1 VKPSSAVR
9 LARLPYVTVAD
20 TVPVWRRQGKASRI
34 KALTLLFGVRGR
46 ANHCFKPTGCYN
58 PLNPG
63 EPMSHSFS
71 INDDV
76 HHQGQGPQGRAEKI
90 RSDVYTV
97 IGCMPIEADGRLR
110 YRIRSKTENVERIV
124 TEEQLSR
131 SQ

>member
-1 VKPSSAVR
+1 
-9 LARLPYVTVAD
+9 
-20 TVPVWRRQGKASRI
+20 
-34 KALTLLFGVRGR
+34 
-46 ANHCFKPTGCYN
+46 
-58 PLNPG
+58 
-63 EPMSHSFS
+63 MSHSFS